1 MYINSMKEH
10 TTNNQQLSL
19 GSNSFESSETIP
31 KGSRDNNPEAVPTQ
45 TDNAEGNDIVQNLR
59 SLSKLK
65 SKEFFLD
72 KVYKKYGNKFT
83 FDLTNY
89 SGITG
94 NKIKVICPIHGE
106 FEQIPRNLILSGCK
120 TGCKQC
126 GLESKNKSKTKDF
139 NDFIEKAKIIHNNKY
154 EYIEENYINRKSK
167 IRIICKEHGEFIKS
181 AQKHLS
187 GQACWDCK
195 IQELV
200 SKNILVGG
208 YSEDL
213 FKSKPELK
221 DKKACLYYISIN
233 NGRLYKIGISITLK
247 TRMRGIKCKAGSFIK
262 SMDLLWTSEDT
273 LYNCFK
279 KEQEIL
285 EKYKDNRVYFK
296 WSTELFDKNVLPI
309 QLNKLN

>member
-1 MYINSMKEH
+1 MKN
-10 TTNNQQLSL
+10 TKTNNQQLSL
-19 GSNSFESSETIP
+19 DRNILESSETIS
-31 KGSRDNNPEAVPTQ
+31 KESRENIPEAVPTLP
-45 TDNAEGNDIVQNLR
+45 DNAGGYDIVQNLR
-59 SLSKLK
+59 SLSKRK
-65 SKEFFLD
+65 SKEQYLE

-83 FDLTNY
+83 FDLTNW

-94 NKIKVICPIHGE
+94 NKIKVFCPIHGE
-106 FEQIPRNLILSGCK
+106 FEQIPRNLILQGCK

-167 IRIICKEHGEFIKS
+167 IRIICKEHGEFMKS

-187 GQACWDCK
+187 GQSCWKCK

-200 SKNILVGG
+200 KNNSLVGG

-233 NGRLYKIGISITLK
+233 DGRLYKIGISTTLK
-247 TRMRGIKCKAGSFIK
+247 TRMRGIKCKARSFIK

-285 EKYKDNRVYFK
+285 EKFKDDRVYFK

-309 QLNKLN
+309 QLNRLN